1 MATIYAVAGGKGG
14 TGKSVSSILLSRA
27 FSLNDKQ
34 VILVDGDFGGSNL
47 HTLLGLEFPACG
59 LADFLMKRLDS
70 LEETLLKTED
80 KNIKLISGAGEI
92 LGMAN
97 LNTAVKSKL
106 IGHIKGLDADCV
118 ILDLGAGSSFN
129 VLDLF
134 IAANRHVLIISPEPT
149 SLQNVYEF
157 LKFSLNRILSTK
169 FSKNELMKDYLNKFI
184 FPKGNNSIA
193 TITDL
198 IKIIGAK
205 NKEWAWEVE
214 LAVKHFKPYI
224 IINMAEEQAEAEK
237 YFQAIKKTA
246 KHFLSI
252 DLQHIGTVFKGRD
265 IRNAIKGRK
274 SLLSIKLGINSNPL
288 MKIKNILSN
297 EASKLEVSIK
307 NDLSNKRVIARL
319 PFNKNCCLSNNG
331 FGIIN
336 CKAFDIS
343 KQGLGVFFDDTVPLK
358 NCFGALPYETMPFN
372 VGDELFAHSNSM
384 KWIVSAKVRW
394 INKNVERN
402 ATRVGL
408 KFSSTLPY

>member
-1 MATIYAVAGGKGG
+1 
-14 TGKSVSSILLSRA
+14 
-27 FSLNDKQ
+27 
-34 VILVDGDFGGSNL
+34 
-47 HTLLGLEFPACG
+47 
-59 LADFLMKRLDS
+59 
-70 LEETLLKTED
+70 
-80 KNIKLISGAGEI
+80 
-92 LGMAN
+92 
-97 LNTAVKSKL
+97 
-106 IGHIKGLDADCV
+106 
-118 ILDLGAGSSFN
+118 
-129 VLDLF
+129 
-134 IAANRHVLIISPEPT
+134 
-149 SLQNVYEF
+149 
-157 LKFSLNRILSTK
+157 
-169 FSKNELMKDYLNKFI
+169 
-184 FPKGNNSIA
+184 
-193 TITDL
+193 
-198 IKIIGAK
+198 
-205 NKEWAWEVE
+205 
-214 LAVKHFKPYI
+214 
-224 IINMAEEQAEAEK
+224 MAEEQAEAEK

-246 KHFLSI
+246 KRFLSI

-319 PFNKNCCLSNNG
+319 PFNKNCSLSNNG

-343 KQGLGVFFDDTVPLK
+343 KHGLGVFFDDTVPLK

-394 INKNVERN
+394 INKNAERN